1 MFKRVEPGGDILDVG
16 TGCAQFTNTLALSG
30 CFRSVTTIDPARYKK
45 YTRLTDD
52 YRRLDVSITESG
64 LTDNSFDSV
73 VCMEVLEHVPDE
85 IFMPAI
91 DELRRVCRGHLLIT
105 VPYKEP
111 EPIHPTHRRRFDDI
125 DLQNLFPTSHLTVLR
140 RPERSWI
147 LIEEY
152 PNGYPSTPLGVL
164 ATENEALLVRVNELE
179 GEVALL
185 EERVDNLK
193 NRKALLEERVDNLK
207 NRKALLEE
215 RVDNLKNR
223 KALLEERVDN
233 LQNRKALLEERV
245 DNLKNRKA
253 LRAADWVG
261 ATRRRLS
268 RK

>member
-1 MFKRVEPGGDILDVG
+1 MPWALAYNRAVQRAGADTSDTSAPVRRHRSAEPVSNFSPDRAATARTLLDFDRG
-16 TGCAQFTNTLALSG
+16 IPQRLS
-30 CFRSVTTIDPARYKK
+30 ID
-45 YTRLTDD
+45 
-52 YRRLDVSITESG
+52 S
-64 LTDNSFDSV
+64 
-73 VCMEVLEHVPDE
+73 
-85 IFMPAI
+85 
-91 DELRRVCRGHLLIT
+91 
-105 VPYKEP
+105 
-111 EPIHPTHRRRFDDI
+111 
-125 DLQNLFPTSHLTVLR
+125 
-140 RPERSWI
+140 
-147 LIEEY
+147 
-152 PNGYPSTPLGVL
+152 LGAL

-215 RVDNLKNR
+215 RVDNLQNR

-253 LRAADWVG
+253 LRAANWVG